1 MHPAGTDAEASSLIA
16 HKGSPVTISFL
27 PTSDASNLLS
37 AIGRSQAMIEFD
49 LSGRILTANE
59 NFCRA
64 LGYTLA
70 EIKGKQHAMFC
81 EPAYTSSEAY
91 KTFWAQLGRGEFQAA
106 EYKRIGKGGN
116 EVWIQGSYNPVSVR
130 GKIVKVVKIA
140 TDITAAKLKA
150 AEDAG
155 KIAAISK
162 MQAVIEFTP
171 TGDIITANENFL
183 NCLGYSL
190 NEVQGRHH
198 SMFVEQG
205 FRDSPDYAAFWRK
218 LAAGEA
224 IAQEFKRIGKGG
236 RVAWIQASYNP
247 IFDTDGRVFKVVK
260 FATDIT
266 ERVRAVDDIAGG
278 LTALSRGDLTHRIT
292 QPFIPSLE
300 KIRTDF
306 NESMEKLRQAMQIV
320 GENAEAIASGSEQIR
335 QASDNLARRTEQQ
348 AAAVE
353 QTAAAL
359 DEITQTVATS
369 AKRAEEAGQLVGRT
383 TAGATHSGEVVANAI
398 SAMGQIESSAGE
410 ISSIIGVIDDIA
422 FQTNLL
428 ALNAGV
434 EAARAGEAGKGFAVV
449 AQEVRELAQRSAK
462 AAKEIKAL
470 INTSSQQV
478 AKGVS
483 LVDETGKALQSI
495 IGEVGDIN
503 GNIAAIVEASREQ
516 ATGLKEINKAIN
528 LMDQNTQ
535 QNAAMVEETSAA
547 SHSLARE
554 ADSLRTLISKF
565 SFGKQSSSKVSL
577 ARPDARP
584 VASPA
589 RSLMA
594 KVARSSTG
602 GAAAAQ
608 ASESWEEF

>member
-1 MHPAGTDAEASSLIA
+1 LIA
-16 HKGSPVTISFL
+16 HKGSPVTLSFL

-81 EPAYTSSEAY
+81 EPAYTRSEDY
-91 KTFWAQLGRGEFQAA
+91 KLFWARLARGEFQAA
-106 EYKRIGKGGN
+106 EYKRIGKSGN
-116 EVWIQGSYNPVSVR
+116 EVWIQASYNPVSVR
-130 GKIVKVVKIA
+130 GKVVKVVKIA
-140 TDITAAKLKA
+140 TDITAAKMKS

-162 MQAVIEFTP
+162 IQAVIEFTP

-183 NCLGYSL
+183 TCLGYSL
-190 NEVQGRHH
+190 SEVQGRHH

-205 FRDSPDYAAFWRK
+205 FRDSPDYAAFWKK
-218 LAAGEA
+218 LGGGEA
-224 IAQEFKRIGKGG
+224 IAAEFKRIGKAGKI
-236 RVAWIQASYNP
+236 AWIQASYNP
-247 IFDTDGRVFKVVK
+247 IFDADGRVFKVVK

-278 LTALSRGDLTHRIT
+278 LMALSRGELTHRIT

-335 QASDNLARRTEQQ
+335 QASDSLARRTEQQ

-383 TAGATHSGEVVANAI
+383 TAGATHSGEVVTNAI
-398 SAMGQIESSAGE
+398 SAMGQIESFAGE

-495 IGEVGDIN
+495 IGEVGDIK

-535 QNAAMVEETSAA
+535 QNAAMVEESSAA